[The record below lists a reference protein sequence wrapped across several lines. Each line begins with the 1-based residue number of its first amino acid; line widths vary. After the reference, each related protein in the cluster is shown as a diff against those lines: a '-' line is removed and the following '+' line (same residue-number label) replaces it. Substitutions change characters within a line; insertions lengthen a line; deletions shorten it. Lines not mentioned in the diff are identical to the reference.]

1 MYDEDGKRSWSCEL
15 NSYGRVRSY
24 EGQSKTD
31 CPFRYQGQ
39 YEDAETGL
47 YYNRFRYYD
56 PSLGVYLSQD
66 PIGLEGNNPTLYG
79 YVKDTNLWVDI
90 LGLTVE
96 GRSTDIVMSTGADAN
111 ATMSGHNPPYKPNAK
126 VTEFTTTREEIFVRV
141 HGADNKGGSWVMHE
155 SAIRGMTP
163 EQIKAKYSLPSTP
176 THVSTVVV
184 PAGTRMRSGKVNPL
198 VEFGGIDMN
207 AKQFQ
212 LLQRIPDENFK
223 NTKKLSCH

>member
-1 MYDEDGKRSWSCEL
+1 M
-15 NSYGRVRSY
+15 
-24 EGQSKTD
+24 

-39 YEDAETGL
+39 YEDEETGL

-56 PSLGVYLSQD
+56 PDTGNYISQD
-66 PIGLEGNNPTLYG
+66 PIGLAGGNPTIYG
-79 YVKDTNLWVDI
+79 YVSDTNNWIDI

-96 GRSTDIVMSTGADAN
+96 GRSTDVVISRGADAN
-111 ATMSGHNPPYKPNAK
+111 ATMPSHNPPYKPNAK

-198 VEFGGIDMN
+198 SEFGGIDMN

-212 LLQRIPDENFK
+212 LLQRIQDENFK
-223 NTKKLSCH
+223 NTKGLSCH